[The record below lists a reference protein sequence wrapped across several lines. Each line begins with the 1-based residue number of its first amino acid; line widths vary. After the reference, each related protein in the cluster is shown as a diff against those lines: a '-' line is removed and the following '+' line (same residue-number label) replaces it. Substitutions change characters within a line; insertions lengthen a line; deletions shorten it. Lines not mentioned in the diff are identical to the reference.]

1 MLDIKNNLFQIRQK
15 VALLEKE
22 YGLKENSVKILAVS
36 KKQSIEK
43 IQAAL
48 ACGQIDFGENYLQ
61 DALPKIRALTCSNI
75 TWHFIGRVQSNKTKH
90 LAKYFA
96 WVQSVDNIE
105 IAELL
110 NKFRPEDLPP
120 LNVCIQ
126 INPTHDK
133 NKAGITEK
141 EMLNLAEK
149 ILLLP
154 RLKLRGLMT
163 IPEEFPDFTSQ
174 YKIFSEV
181 SALFLQLKTELAKT
195 TKTTNQQKYL
205 LDLDTLS
212 MGMSGDFA
220 AAIKAGSTMIR
231 IGTAIF
237 GAREK

>member
-1 MLDIKNNLFQIRQK
+1 MLGIKNNLFQIRQK

-36 KKQSIEK
+36 KKQSLEK
-43 IQAAL
+43 IKAAL
-48 ACGQIDFGENYLQ
+48 DCGQIDFGENYLQ
-61 DALPKIRALTCSNI
+61 DALPKIRALSNSNI
-75 TWHFIGRVQSNKTKH
+75 IWHFIGRVQSNKTKH

-96 WVQSVDNIE
+96 WVQSIDNIE

-133 NKAGITEK
+133 NKAGIAEK

-163 IPEEFPDFTSQ
+163 IPEEFPDFASQ
-174 YKIFSEV
+174 YNIFLEV
-181 SALFLQLKTELAKT
+181 SRLFSTLKAEL
-195 TKTTNQQKYL
+195 TKIPHAQNL
-205 LDLDTLS
+205 ELDTLS

-237 GAREK
+237 GERKND